1 MQIDEDS
8 ASNFKKR
15 YAHLHPLLVHRSI
28 ERAKNLVD
36 LFEILEQV
44 PKKYPVVWNEET
56 RSWVK
61 ETDVMAKKQLKNI
74 RKKR

>member
-1 MQIDEDS
+1 MEIDEEI

-15 YAHLHPLLVHRSI
+15 YAHLHPLLVHRSV
-28 ERAKNLVD
+28 ERAKSFVD

-44 PKKYPVVWNEET
+44 PKKYPVVWSEEK

-61 ETDVMAKKQLKNI
+61 EPDVMAKKQLKNI
-74 RKKR
+74 RKKK